1 MKKLFLTLILALAA
15 LSLGAQQTPDSLRV
29 SADSTSFTR
38 RIFGVMPDNVT
49 VQQPAQVLQAL
60 QAQTERNAGKM
71 FYGFRIRIYYDH
83 KQTAR
88 GESASCES
96 RFRSL
101 FPAYPCYRTYNNPNF
116 KVTVGDFRTR
126 TEAEKALRVIRE
138 YFADASI
145 VKESFR
151 YPSLDDAV
159 PAVADTFLFYNP
171 QF

>member
-1 MKKLFLTLILALAA
+1 MKKLLLTLVFALAA
-15 LSLGAQQTPDSLRV
+15 LSLGAQQTPDSLWV
-29 SADSTSFTR
+29 SADSMAFTR
-38 RIFGVMPDNVT
+38 RIFSVMPDNVT
-49 VQQPAQVLQAL
+49 VQQPSQVSQAL
-60 QAQTERNAGKM
+60 QVQTARNAGKM

-83 KQTAR
+83 RQTSR
-88 GESASCES
+88 GESASCEN

-101 FPAYPCYRTYNNPNF
+101 FPSYPCYRTYSNPNF

-138 YFADASI
+138 YFADAAI

-171 QF
+171 HF